1 MYIATRS
8 YDLTTSSRM
17 CGLLSFAAYQQLAA
31 RRGCASAWRQMDDA
45 QHSKGGGGG
54 SSSRVIDARHSF
66 C

>member
-1 MYIATRS
+1 
-8 YDLTTSSRM
+8 M

-66 C
+66 VDDCV